1 MKHIFKIFTLSLL
14 FFVSCT
20 MTVAEDIVAKEY
32 FETTNISKI
41 STDLT
46 YENLTVKTTNGNEI
60 LIEIASN
67 YSKMIPE
74 FYVEDDAFVIKSKKK
89 EILERWIY
97 LQCLFVFTNRF
108 LSNNN

>member
-14 FFVSCT
+14 FFASCT

-46 YENLTVKTTNGNEI
+46 YENLTVKTTNGVTER
-60 LIEIASN
+60 
-67 YSKMIPE
+67 
-74 FYVEDDAFVIKSKKK
+74 YVDDGISGT
-89 EILERWIY
+89 LRPY
-97 LQCLFVFTNRF
+97 TQN
-108 LSNNN
+108 

>member
-1 MKHIFKIFTLSLL
+1 MKQIIKLFTLSLL
-14 FFVSCT
+14 FFASCT

-46 YENLTVKTTNGNEI
+46 YENLSVETTNGNEI

-74 FYVEDDAFVIKSKKK
+74 FYVEDDTFVIKSKKK
-89 EILERWIY
+89 IY

>member
-14 FFVSCT
+14 FFASCT
-20 MTVAEDIVAKEY
+20 MTVEEDIVAKEY

-89 EILERWIY
+89 KFWNAGYICNVY
-97 LQCLFVFTNRF
+97 L
-108 LSNNN
+108 LSLIHI